1 MEVLVPVLFL
11 VENNKLK
18 FNHQVDISRTK
29 GAKPRIRL
37 EMRIRLPARY
47 VWFTRYLVLV
57 VASVSFPSL
66 CMSWEAEGKSTNYRA
81 TPPDSRSLH
90 GKPPLGDE
98 ASRGFRDR
106 YRHDTVVGKPV
117 LVSSTREGIETRD
130 FKLMSF
136 FLWARFLAESIY

>member
-1 MEVLVPVLFL
+1 MEW
-11 VENNKLK
+11 N
-18 FNHQVDISRTK
+18 
-29 GAKPRIRL
+29 
-37 EMRIRLPARY
+37 
-47 VWFTRYLVLV
+47 
-57 VASVSFPSL
+57 
-66 CMSWEAEGKSTNYRA
+66 RA

-98 ASRGFRDR
+98 ASRGFRGR

-136 FLWARFLAESIY
+136 FL